1 MSLKVNG
8 DLVEGID
15 VLRQIAHFPLVHR
28 TWMLRWRMRTSTT
41 AARPRPDQRTSR
53 RMLKPYLKKLGP
65 AITTKTNVQ

>member
-41 AARPRPDQRTSR
+41 AAGSTDVEADAWTLLEEARTGN
-53 RMLKPYLKKLGP
+53 Y
-65 AITTKTNVQ
+65 N